1 MKDIVYCE
9 QDWKKDEEELMRRLE
24 IYKYDP
30 KERDVD
36 TCMTMNAVCAVN
48 ALQLGRHDLLL
59 KSVDSLNKFLEKYKK
74 RKKIGDTLCEEKR
87 LEYYEYYLH
96 KYFADWSLGIINT
109 QAYNIV
115 KECIPFYFEMYKI
128 NRMGKEEKELIKKI
142 EVYSLCKH
150 GCFEL
155 ARERI
160 LELDQKKKYELNED
174 LIYDFL
180 GFLLMLTE
188 YMLGISDTPKETVE
202 AYFQTILSERQ
213 KGNLTLIKE
222 YLGPDDVNMYMIYYK
237 YVLEL
242 PEEEL
247 TAEHVYGSFKN
258 GILFWRK

>member
-1 MKDIVYCE
+1 MKDIVYRE
-9 QDWKKDEEELMRRLE
+9 RDWGKKEEELMRRLE

-36 TCMTMNAVCAVN
+36 TCMTMNAVCAVS

-87 LEYYEYYLH
+87 LEYYEYYSH

-115 KECIPFYFEMYKI
+115 KECIPFYFEMYK
-128 NRMGKEEKELIKKI
+128 NRMRKEDKEFIKKA
-142 EVYSLCKH
+142 EVYLLCEY
-150 GCFEL
+150 GYFEL
-155 ARERI
+155 VRERI
-160 LELDQKKKYELNED
+160 LELDHKKKYELNED

-180 GFLLMLTE
+180 GFLLMFTE
-188 YMLGISDTPKETVE
+188 FMLGMSDTPKETVE

-213 KGNLTLIKE
+213 KGNWTLIKE
-222 YLGPDDVNMYMIYYK
+222 YFGPNVDRLYMIYYK
-237 YVLEL
+237 YILEL